1 MRVQKAYFLETP
13 HFGSTSQYNMNR
25 KTIRFILAVSAE
37 HRRYNNILYNIFYYI
52 QICGVIKE
60 LVESWVTVYAEYSQN
75 RGQKKPAR
83 KKKKKKNLPQK
94 KTRQEMWVGSM
105 AHALKSPSYEG
116 YTAGRTLI
124 QTIWDVMLYS
134 QHFTFHW
141 KLLGLVSSIEK
152 SGTGDMQQFWQMHGK
167 GHFGPTDRND
177 QNGHSGPLSKLV
189 PIPVGPNRNGPFHLS
204 WGANR
209 NYRNF
214 GLNGKRPTSD
224 KRPQKF
230 HTDDASLPRSE
241 WCSRLVENLHHPI
254 RSTTQIWVVTR
265 HQYGISVTVSQ
276 TSFRGETTSGG
287 RREMSAVFSGYSRL
301 LRRETYKF

>member
-1 MRVQKAYFLETP
+1 MGRIHGSCPEKPVLRRLHGWKDFDSNYLRCHALLTAFHFPLETTW
-13 HFGSTSQYNMNR
+13 SCKQYR
-25 KTIRFILAVSAE
+25 KE
-37 HRRYNNILYNIFYYI
+37 RYW
-52 QICGVIKE
+52 G
-60 LVESWVTVYAEYSQN
+60 
-75 RGQKKPAR
+75 
-83 KKKKKKNLPQK
+83 
-94 KTRQEMWVGSM
+94 
-105 AHALKSPSYEG
+105 
-116 YTAGRTLI
+116 
-124 QTIWDVMLYS
+124 
-134 QHFTFHW
+134 
-141 KLLGLVSSIEK
+141 
-152 SGTGDMQQFWQMHGK
+152 QQFWQMHGK

-177 QNGHSGPLSKLV
+177 QNGHSGPPSKLV

-301 LRRETYKF
+301 LRRET

>member
-1 MRVQKAYFLETP
+1 
-13 HFGSTSQYNMNR
+13 
-25 KTIRFILAVSAE
+25 
-37 HRRYNNILYNIFYYI
+37 
-52 QICGVIKE
+52 
-60 LVESWVTVYAEYSQN
+60 
-75 RGQKKPAR
+75 
-83 KKKKKKNLPQK
+83 
-94 KTRQEMWVGSM
+94 MWVGSM

-152 SGTGDMQQFWQMHGK
+152 SGTGD
-167 GHFGPTDRND
+167 N
-177 QNGHSGPLSKLV
+177 
-189 PIPVGPNRNGPFHLS
+189 
-204 WGANR
+204 
-209 NYRNF
+209 NF
-214 GLNGKRPTSD
+214 GKCMERDISVRPTEMTRTVTVDHLQSWSLFRSDQTEMVRSIWVEVPTEITGILRWIGKRPTSD

-276 TSFRGETTSGG
+276 TSSRGETTSGG

-301 LRRETYKF
+301 LRRET